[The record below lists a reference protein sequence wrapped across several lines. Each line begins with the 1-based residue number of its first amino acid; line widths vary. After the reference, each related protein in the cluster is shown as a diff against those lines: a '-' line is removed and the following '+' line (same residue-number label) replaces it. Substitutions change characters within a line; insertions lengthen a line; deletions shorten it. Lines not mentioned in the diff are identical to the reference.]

1 MKSQRQ
7 MSSGWNSVS
16 PRDHRTLLQ
25 EGHYPSVGFGDPSL
39 GRFRGGELAEGS
51 FLVHA
56 MWAEGSW
63 GQLSRNLSFEQKE
76 LWEKD
81 KSRL

>member
-39 GRFRGGELAEGS
+39 GRFQG
-51 FLVHA
+51 
-56 MWAEGSW
+56 GSW
-63 GQLSRNLSFEQKE
+63 PKAASWFMPCGQREAGASCLEI
-76 LWEKD
+76 
-81 KSRL
+81 